1 MLNVEAFISFNVKYI
16 GTEETYHQTPATR
29 DFFIR
34 VMMGRFIRIR
44 LGKNSVKLL

>member
-16 GTEETYHQTPATR
+16 GTEETHHQTPTTR

-34 VMMGRFIRIR
+34 VMMGRFN
-44 LGKNSVKLL
+44 L